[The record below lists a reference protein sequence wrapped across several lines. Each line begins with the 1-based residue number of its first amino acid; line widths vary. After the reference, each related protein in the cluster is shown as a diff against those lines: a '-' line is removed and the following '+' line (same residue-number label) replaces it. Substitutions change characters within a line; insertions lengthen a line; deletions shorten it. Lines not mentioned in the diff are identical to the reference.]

1 MCVILKAEL
10 HPGERNAWLGLSLTP
25 GLSSKQFRTLLAA
38 LGGPEQIYAAT
49 TGTLQQHVPVPVAQ
63 QISQGIHIERIAA
76 TLDWLNQP
84 GNYLVTLADA
94 DYPQR
99 LLEITDPPPLLYVK
113 GRRELLNKPGL
124 AVVGSRN
131 TTPQGALNAESFAHA
146 LADAGLT
153 IISGLA
159 LGADTA
165 AHQGGL
171 KGAASTIAVVGTGLD
186 IIYPARNKALAHQ
199 LAEHGAIISEFPLGT
214 PSIAANFPR
223 RNRIISGISL
233 GCLVIEAA
241 LQSGSLITARLASE
255 QGREVFAIPG
265 SIHSPVARGC
275 HYLIKQGA
283 KLVESA
289 QDILDELRWHTP
301 AAVTSVANGYE
312 DTLLTLMG
320 FDALHLDTLI
330 ARSGLTAETLS
341 AMLLEKE
348 LMGQIATLPGGL
360 YQRII

>member
-1 MCVILKAEL
+1 MSPTEL
-10 HPGERNAWLGLSLTP
+10 NAWLGLSLTP
-25 GLSSKQFRTLLAA
+25 KLGGASFRKLLAA

-49 TGTLQQHVPVPVAQ
+49 ASTLKLYVAGDVAQ
-63 QISQGIHIERIAA
+63 RIARGIDMVQIA
-76 TLDWLNQP
+76 PARAWLAQP
-84 GNYLVTLADA
+84 DNHLVTFADS

-113 GRRELLNKPGL
+113 GRRDLLNKPSL
-124 AVVGSRN
+124 AIIGSRS
-131 TTPQGALNAESFAHA
+131 TTPQGRLNAESFAHS

-159 LGADTA
+159 LGVDTA

-171 KGAASTIAVVGTGLD
+171 QGRAGTVAVVGTGLD
-186 IIYPARNKALAHQ
+186 IVYPASNKTLAHQ
-199 LAEHGAIISEFPLGT
+199 IVAQGAMVSEFPLGT
-214 PSIAANFPR
+214 PSIASNFPR
-223 RNRIISGISL
+223 RNRIISGMSL
-233 GCLVIEAA
+233 GCLVVEAA
-241 LQSGSLITARLASE
+241 LKSGSLITARLASE

-289 QDILDELRWHTP
+289 QDILDELHWQTTTTTLAP
-301 AAVTSVANGYE
+301 ANIE
-312 DTLLTLMG
+312 DDELWRAMG
-320 FDALHLDTLI
+320 FDACSIDTLI
-330 ARSGLTAETLS
+330 AHSGLTAQTLS

-348 LMGQIATLPGGL
+348 LMGQVATLPGGM
-360 YQRII
+360 YQRIV